1 MKGFLQYLISMIL
14 VQGICFAQSSEQT
27 ILNWQQQIRRRQIFE
42 TDTRQWCLKLANRD
56 TSLSELAT
64 AASKL
69 SSAWSDE
76 SPNESAK
83 MLMGIGIPLLERSQV
98 NDEVWRMAMEY
109 VKRAYQKLPDADI
122 VTSDRLLM
130 HIHEC
135 LQMAVG
141 NASTLG
147 EIMDRT
153 LVTDTLLQHAN
164 RVDKYV
170 NGEAIDK
177 RYDLYAWPK
186 VPEQV
191 PQFESQPI
199 QPIIDPVLQ
208 AQYAENIELWKAGT
222 LAQNAQTHF
231 RSPGLNRWPKLQ
243 EDISRFVQM
252 RYSTL
257 PEDLDILEAAFN
269 KHIKNPELR
278 EKLILKCF
286 KGSNPFLGRHSQTEG
301 KASGAVTSNLRGRLE
316 NQMRPSTGRGTSGT
330 LDNSGSNAPTGAQ
343 TAVGILTTPKGI
355 AGGLGALGLGTVLFI
370 LWRART
376 RGRQP

>member
-1 MKGFLQYLISMIL
+1 
-14 VQGICFAQSSEQT
+14 
-27 ILNWQQQIRRRQIFE
+27 
-42 TDTRQWCLKLANRD
+42 
-56 TSLSELAT
+56 
-64 AASKL
+64 
-69 SSAWSDE
+69 
-76 SPNESAK
+76 
-83 MLMGIGIPLLERSQV
+83 
-98 NDEVWRMAMEY
+98 
-109 VKRAYQKLPDADI
+109 
-122 VTSDRLLM
+122 
-130 HIHEC
+130 
-135 LQMAVG
+135 
-141 NASTLG
+141 
-147 EIMDRT
+147 
-153 LVTDTLLQHAN
+153 
-164 RVDKYV
+164 
-170 NGEAIDK
+170 
-177 RYDLYAWPK
+177 
-186 VPEQV
+186 
-191 PQFESQPI
+191 
-199 QPIIDPVLQ
+199 
-208 AQYAENIELWKAGT
+208 
-222 LAQNAQTHF
+222 
-231 RSPGLNRWPKLQ
+231 
-243 EDISRFVQM
+243 M